1 MAKIAVMG
9 HGVVGSGVVEI
20 TLVNGEQL
28 KKRCGETIE
37 VKRILDLRDFPG
49 LSYSNLF
56 TKDFQDIVNDEEISV
71 VCEMMGGVSPAYE
84 FTKAC
89 LEKGKS
95 VVTSNKELVAQKGA
109 ELLQIAKQNNV
120 NYFFEASVGGGIP
133 IIRPL
138 HQCLAA
144 NKIEEIT
151 GILNGTTN
159 FILSKMLDDNMP
171 FEEALALAQQKGY
184 AEKDPTAD
192 IEGDDACRKICILA
206 ALAYGNHIY
215 PKDVHKE
222 GISKLTLAD
231 VRYARSWDGEIK
243 LIGRAAPVENGKVT
257 IMVGPMLV
265 PQDNMLSSVDG
276 VFNAVTV
283 KGNMVDKVTFVG
295 RGAGKSPTASAV
307 VADVVDAVK
316 SHGTS
321 ISQTWIDNGESMV
334 ADYLDDV
341 VAYYMRVK
349 TADVSAAKAYVEQR
363 LPEVEFL
370 DYDGSAEDEIAF
382 VTQPMVARESH
393 TLEQDLEQNGIQP
406 VSKLRILQ

>member
-28 KKRCGETIE
+28 KKRSGETIE

-171 FEEALALAQQKGY
+171 FAEALALAQKKGY

-215 PKDVHKE
+215 PKEVHKE

-231 VRYARSWDGEIK
+231 VRYAHSWGGEIK
-243 LIGRAAPVENGKVT
+243 LIGRAACLENGKVT

-265 PQDNMLSSVDG
+265 PNDNMLASVDG
-276 VFNAVTV
+276 VFNAITV
-283 KGNMVDKVTFVG
+283 QGNMVDKVTFVG
-295 RGAGKSPTASAV
+295 RGAGKAPTASAV

-321 ISQTWIDNGESMV
+321 ISQTWVDNGESVV

-341 VAYYMRVK
+341 VAYYMRVNA
-349 TADVSAAKAYVEQR
+349 ADVSAAKAYVEQR
-363 LPEVEFL
+363 LPGVEFL
-370 DYDGSAEDEIAF
+370 DYEGSAEGEIAF
-382 VTQPMVARESH
+382 TTQPMVARESH
-393 TLEQDLEQNGIQP
+393 TLEQDLQQHGIQP

>member
-1 MAKIAVMG
+1 MSLQK
-9 HGVVGSGVVEI
+9 
-20 TLVNGEQL
+20 LVW
-28 KKRCGETIE
+28 KK
-37 VKRILDLRDFPG
+37 
-49 LSYSNLF
+49 
-56 TKDFQDIVNDEEISV
+56 
-71 VCEMMGGVSPAYE
+71 A
-84 FTKAC
+84 
-89 LEKGKS
+89 KS

-133 IIRPL
+133 LIRPL
-138 HQCLAA
+138 HQRLAA

-159 FILSKMLDDNMP
+159 FILSKMLDDRMP

-215 PKDVHKE
+215 PKNVHKE

-231 VRYARSWDGEIK
+231 VRYARSWGGEIK

-321 ISQTWIDNGESMV
+321 ISQLGLTMENLW
-334 ADYLDDV
+334 
-341 VAYYMRVK
+341 
-349 TADVSAAKAYVEQR
+349 
-363 LPEVEFL
+363 
-370 DYDGSAEDEIAF
+370 
-382 VTQPMVARESH
+382 
-393 TLEQDLEQNGIQP
+393 
-406 VSKLRILQ
+406 